1 MTHLERL
8 LKECLLRRSLTS
20 AAKAVDENKPV
31 IAAVNRCATQNRSR
45 DRVFPQIVRMPAFA
59 VFLAMTLLL
68 IAPAVFANDY
78 GAIRGVVHDPQHRP
92 IQNAMVMLHAKTSE
106 WAKSVTTDA
115 TGGFQFN
122 AVALGNY
129 SVSVASQGFA
139 QTAQDVTVISGTV
152 PVVHFQLQVA
162 SANEKVTV
170 SGSPAVVASDSF
182 TPTTLVSR
190 LDIERTP
197 GADSTNSMAMIT
209 DYVPG
214 TYVTH
219 DMLHM
224 RGGHQTTWLLDGI
237 PVINTAIAQNLG
249 PQFDPKDMDYVEV
262 DRGSY
267 GAEFGDRTYG
277 VFNVVPRTG
286 FERNNQAELTVT
298 AGNFYQTDDALS
310 FGSHTGRFAY
320 YASVN
325 GNRSNLGLQPP
336 VPEVVHDA
344 ENGVGG
350 FGSFIFNVDPSDQL
364 RLMTSVRR
372 DYYQIPYDPNPNDFE
387 NSNPNGY
394 PSIGLRDG
402 QTETDTGILFTWL
415 HTFNSHFLTTVSPFY
430 HYNSGDYA
438 SNPNDIPIA
447 TTENRASTYVGGQ
460 ASFAAN
466 YKKNDLQ
473 AGFLSFY
480 QHDNQV
486 FGAIF
491 NDGSGDPPIAIG
503 ESPTA
508 NLETFYI
515 DDKFNPF
522 SWLTLSAGMRPTRF
536 SEGNFSAGSL
546 DPPISESAI
555 SPRFGATVTIP
566 KLRWTF
572 RAFYGHYYQAPPI
585 ETVSGP
591 VESLCAPPSCE
602 FLPLHGERDEEHQFG
617 VTIPYRGWVVD
628 ADTFKTDVANFL
640 DHNNIGASNIFF
652 PLTDTRALIRG
663 WELTLRSPRIAHRG
677 QVHLAYSN
685 QIAEGGGVITGGLD
699 NVAVCPPGVYLC
711 PLDHD
716 QRNTL
721 NVGGDVNLPW
731 RSYASTNVY
740 YGSGFTNGQQ
750 GVPGWPYS
758 GAYLPSHTTFDL
770 SLGKDFSERFTASLT
785 ALNVS
790 NHRVIYDDSLTYG
803 GFHWN
808 LPRQIYVQVRYRFR
822 Y

>member
-1 MTHLERL
+1 MIGMKMIGLKTIGLKAIRL
-8 LKECLLRRSLTS
+8 SVS
-20 AAKAVDENKPV
+20 AVAVLFFIN
-31 IAAVNRCATQNRSR
+31 
-45 DRVFPQIVRMPAFA
+45 
-59 VFLAMTLLL
+59 VFL
-68 IAPAVFANDY
+68 IVPALANDF
-78 GAIRGVVHDPQHRP
+78 GAVRGVVHDPEHRP
-92 IQNAMVMLHAKTSE
+92 IQDAMVMLR
-106 WAKSVTTDA
+106 AKSSDWSKSVSTNA
-115 TGGFQFN
+115 NGEFELN
-122 AVALGNY
+122 AVPLGEY

-139 QTAQDVTVISGTV
+139 QTLQNVTVMSGSV
-152 PVVHFQLQVA
+152 PVVHFQLRVA
-162 SANEKVTV
+162 NANEKVTV
-170 SGSPAVVASDSF
+170 SAAPAVVATDSF

-197 GADSTNSMAMIT
+197 GADSTNSLAMIT

-214 TYVTH
+214 AYVTH

-262 DRGSY
+262 NRGSY

-298 AGNFYQTDDALS
+298 AGNFYQTDDAIS
-310 FGSHTGRFAY
+310 FGSHTDRFAY
-320 YASVN
+320 YVSAN
-325 GNRSNLGLQPP
+325 ANRSSLGLQPP
-336 VPEVVHDA
+336 VPQVVHDA
-344 ENGVGG
+344 VNGVGG
-350 FGSFIFNVDPSDQL
+350 FGSFIFNVDPSNQL
-364 RLMTSVRR
+364 RLMTSIRR
-372 DYYQIPYDPNPNDFE
+372 DYFQIPYDPNPNDFE

-402 QTETDTGILFTWL
+402 QTEADAGVLLTWL
-415 HTFNSHFLTTVSPFY
+415 HTFNSHLLTTVSPFY

-473 AGFLSFY
+473 IGAVSFY
-480 QHDNQV
+480 QHDSQV

-491 NDGSGDPPIAIG
+491 NDGSGNSPFTIG
-503 ESPTA
+503 ENPTA

-536 SEGNFSAGSL
+536 SEGSFSSDSAEA
-546 DPPISESAI
+546 PVSESAI
-555 SPRFGATVTIP
+555 SPRFGATLTIP

-591 VESLCAPPSCE
+591 LEGLCQPPACG

-617 VTIPYRGWVVD
+617 VTIPYRGWILD
-628 ADTFKTDVANFL
+628 ADTFKTNVSNFL
-640 DHNNIGASNIFF
+640 DHNNLGASNIFF
-652 PLTDTRALIRG
+652 PITISQAEIRG
-663 WELTLRSPRIAHRG
+663 WELTLRSPRIANHG
-677 QVHLAYSN
+677 QIHLAYSN
-685 QIAEGGGVITGGLD
+685 QIAEGGGVITGGLTD
-699 NVAVCPPGVYLC
+699 FAAVCPPGVDLC

-721 NVGGDVNLPW
+721 NVGGDITLPK

-750 GVPGWPYS
+750 GVPGWPYT
-758 GAYLPSHTTFDL
+758 GAYLPGHTTFDL
-770 SLGKDFSERFTASLT
+770 SVGKDFGERFSASLN
-785 ALNVS
+785 ALNVA

-803 GFHWN
+803 GFHWD
-808 LPRQIYVQVRYRFR
+808 LPRQIYVQVRYRFH

>member
-1 MTHLERL
+1 MRTEAMIFLKMIRL
-8 LKECLLRRSLTS
+8 KTICLKLIRMKLPAL
-20 AAKAVDENKPV
+20 AVLFFMN
-31 IAAVNRCATQNRSR
+31 
-45 DRVFPQIVRMPAFA
+45 AF
-59 VFLAMTLLL
+59 L
-68 IAPAVFANDY
+68 IATLCVPPAVANDF
-78 GAIRGVVHDPQHRP
+78 GAVRGVVHDPEHRP
-92 IQNAMVMLHAKTSE
+92 IQDAMVMLK
-106 WAKSVTTDA
+106 AKSSDWSKSVSTNA
-115 TGGFQFN
+115 NGEFELN
-122 AVALGNY
+122 AVPLGEY
-129 SVSVASQGFA
+129 SVSIASQGFA
-139 QTAQDVTVISGTV
+139 QTSQNVTVMSGSV
-152 PVVHFQLQVA
+152 PVVHFQLRLA
-162 SANEKVTV
+162 NANEKVTV
-170 SGSPAVVASDSF
+170 SAAPTVVATDSF

-197 GADSTNSMAMIT
+197 GADSTNSLAMIT

-214 TYVTH
+214 AYVTH

-262 DRGSY
+262 NRGSY

-298 AGNFYQTDDALS
+298 AGNFYQTDDAIS
-310 FGSHTGRFAY
+310 FGSHTDRFAY
-320 YASVN
+320 YVSATA
-325 GNRSNLGLQPP
+325 NRSDLGLQPP
-336 VPEVVHDA
+336 VPQVVHDA
-344 ENGVGG
+344 VNGVGG
-350 FGSFIFNVDPSDQL
+350 FGSFIFNVDPANQL

-372 DYYQIPYDPNPNDFE
+372 DYFQIPYDPNPNDFE

-394 PSIGLRDG
+394 PSIGLRDA
-402 QTETDTGILFTWL
+402 QTEADAGVLLTWL
-415 HTFNSHFLTTVSPFY
+415 HTFNSHLLTTVSPFY

-473 AGFLSFY
+473 IGAVSFY
-480 QHDNQV
+480 QHDSQV
-486 FGAIF
+486 FGALF
-491 NDGSGDPPIAIG
+491 NDGSGNSPFSIG

-522 SWLTLSAGMRPTRF
+522 SWLTLSAGIRPTRF
-536 SEGNFSAGSL
+536 SEGSFSSDSAEA
-546 DPPISESAI
+546 PVSESAI
-555 SPRFGATVTIP
+555 SPRFGATVTVP
-566 KLRWTF
+566 KLHWTF

-591 VESLCAPPSCE
+591 LEGLCQPPLCE

-617 VTIPYRGWVVD
+617 VTIPYRGWIVD
-628 ADTFKTDVANFL
+628 ADTFKTNVSNFL
-640 DHNNIGASNIFF
+640 DHNNLGASNIFF
-652 PLTDTRALIRG
+652 PITISQAEIQG
-663 WELTLRSPRIAHRG
+663 WELTLRSPRIAHHG
-677 QVHLAYSN
+677 QIHLAYSN
-685 QIAEGGGVITGGLD
+685 QIAEGGGVITGGLTD
-699 NVAVCPPGVYLC
+699 FAAVCPPGIDLC

-721 NVGGDVNLPW
+721 NVGGDITLPK

-750 GVPGWPYS
+750 GVPGWPYT

-770 SLGKDFSERFTASLT
+770 SAGKDFGERISASLNV
-785 ALNVS
+785 LNVT

-808 LPRQIYVQVRYRFR
+808 LPRAIYLQVRYRFH

>member
-1 MTHLERL
+1 MARL
-8 LKECLLRRSLTS
+8 KLL
-20 AAKAVDENKPV
+20 AV
-31 IAAVNRCATQNRSR
+31 IALLYLA
-45 DRVFPQIVRMPAFA
+45 PFA
-59 VFLAMTLLL
+59 L
-68 IAPAVFANDY
+68 ANDY
-78 GAIRGVVHDPQHRP
+78 GAVRGVVHDPQHRP
-92 IQNAMVMLHAKTSE
+92 VQDAMVMLRAKYSDWT
-106 WAKSVTTDA
+106 KSITTDA
-115 TGGFQFN
+115 TGQFQIN
-122 AVALGNY
+122 AVPLGEY
-129 SVSVASQGFA
+129 SISVASQGFA
-139 QTAQDVTVISGTV
+139 QTAQDVTVISGSV

-162 SANEKVTV
+162 SANEKVIVT
-170 SGSPAVVASDSF
+170 GEPAVVATDSF
-182 TPTTLVSR
+182 TPTTLISR

-197 GADSTNSMAMIT
+197 GADQTNSMSMIT

-214 TYVTH
+214 AYVTH

-237 PVINTAIAQNLG
+237 PVVNTAIAQNLG
-249 PQFDPKDMDYVEV
+249 PQFDPKDLDYVEV
-262 DRGSY
+262 SRGSY
-267 GAEFGDRTYG
+267 SAEFGDRTYG

-286 FERNNQAELTVT
+286 FERNNEAELTVT
-298 AGNFYQTDDALS
+298 AGNFYQTDNALS
-310 FGSHTGRFAY
+310 FGSHTDRFAY

-344 ENGVGG
+344 VNGVGG
-350 FGSFIFNVDPSDQL
+350 FGSFIFNADPSNQL

-387 NSNPNGY
+387 NSNPHGD
-394 PSIGLRDG
+394 PSIDLRDG
-402 QTETDTGILFTWL
+402 QTEADTGVLFTWL
-415 HTFNSHFLTTVSPFY
+415 HTFNSHLLTTVSPFY

-447 TTENRASTYVGGQ
+447 TTQDRASTYAGGQ

-466 YKKNDLQ
+466 YKNNDLQ
-473 AGFLSFY
+473 VGGLSFY
-480 QHDNQV
+480 QHDNQT

-491 NDGSGDPPIAIG
+491 NDGSGNLPFNIN

-508 NLETFYI
+508 NLEAFYI

-522 SWLTLSAGMRPTRF
+522 PWLTLSAGMRPTWF
-536 SEGNFSAGSL
+536 SEGNFPATS
-546 DPPISESAI
+546 PETPVSESAI
-555 SPRFGATVTIP
+555 SPRFGATVTVP

-585 ETVSGP
+585 ETVSG
-591 VESLCAPPSCE
+591 ELEKLCDEPQYACT
-602 FLPLHGERDEEHQFG
+602 FQTLHGERDEEHQFG
-617 VTIPYRGWVVD
+617 VTIPYRGWVLD

-640 DHNNIGASNIFF
+640 DHNNLGASNIFF

-663 WELTLRSPRIAHRG
+663 WELTLRSPRIAHRA
-677 QVHLAYSN
+677 QIHLAYSN
-685 QIAEGGGVITGGLD
+685 QIAEAGGVITGGLNNTD
-699 NVAVCPPGVYLC
+699 VCPPNPDGSFPYLC

-721 NVGGDVNLPW
+721 NVGGDVTLPW

-750 GVPGWPYS
+750 GVTGWPYP
-758 GAYLPSHTTFDL
+758 GAYLPGHTTFDL
-770 SLGKDFSERFTASLT
+770 ALGKDVLGKDMKDRFSVSLN
-785 ALNVS
+785 ALNVA
-790 NHRVIYDDSLTYG
+790 NHRVIYDDSVTYG

-808 LPRQIYVQVRYRFR
+808 LPRQLYVQVKFRFH

>member
-1 MTHLERL
+1 MTRL
-8 LKECLLRRSLTS
+8 KLL
-20 AAKAVDENKPV
+20 
-31 IAAVNRCATQNRSR
+31 
-45 DRVFPQIVRMPAFA
+45 AFA
-59 VFLAMTLLL
+59 ALLLLL
-68 IAPAVFANDY
+68 ITTTPAAFANDY
-78 GAIRGVVHDPQHRP
+78 GAVRGVVHDPQHRP
-92 IQNAMVMLHAKTSE
+92 IQNAMVMLKAKSSD

-115 TGGFQFN
+115 TGQFQFN
-122 AVALGNY
+122 AVALGEY
-129 SVSVASQGFA
+129 SVSVASKGFA
-139 QTAQDVTVISGTV
+139 QTSQDVIVISGSV

-170 SGSPAVVASDSF
+170 SATPAVVATDSF
-182 TPTTLVSR
+182 TPTTLVSS
-190 LDIERTP
+190 LDIARTP
-197 GADSTNSMAMIT
+197 GADGTNSMAMIT
-209 DYVPG
+209 DYVPAA
-214 TYVTH
+214 YVTH

-249 PQFDPKDMDYVEV
+249 PQFDPKDLDYVEV
-262 DRGSY
+262 NRGSY
-267 GAEFGDRTYG
+267 SAEFGDRTYG

-286 FERNNQAELTVT
+286 FERNNEAELTVT
-298 AGNFYQTDDALS
+298 AGNFYQTDDELS
-310 FGSHTGRFAY
+310 FGSHTDRFAY

-325 GNRSNLGLQPP
+325 ANRSNLGLQPP

-344 ENGVGG
+344 VNGVGG
-350 FGSFIFNVDPSDQL
+350 FGSFIFNVNPSDQL

-372 DYYQIPYDPNPNDFE
+372 DYYQIPYDPNPYDIE
-387 NSNPNGY
+387 NGLVGGVLTGLY
-394 PSIGLRDG
+394 PSLYTRDN
-402 QTETDTGILFTWL
+402 QTEVDAGVLFTWL
-415 HTFNSHFLTTVSPFY
+415 HTFNSHLLTTVSPFY

-447 TTENRASTYVGGQ
+447 TTQDRASTYVGGQ
-460 ASFAAN
+460 ASFSAN

-473 AGFLSFY
+473 VGFLSFY

-491 NDGSGDPPIAIG
+491 NDGSGNPPFNIS

-508 NLETFYI
+508 NLETFYL
-515 DDKFNPF
+515 DDRFNPF

-536 SEGNFSAGSL
+536 SEGNFPSGA
-546 DPPISESAI
+546 PEAPVSESAI
-555 SPRFGATVTIP
+555 QPRFGATVTIP

-585 ETVSGP
+585 ETVSGEL
-591 VESLCAPPSCE
+591 ESLCDEPAYACQ
-602 FLPLHGERDEEHQFG
+602 FLTLKGERDEEHQFG
-617 VTIPYRGWVVD
+617 VTIPYRGWVLD

-663 WELTLRSPRIAHRG
+663 WELTLRSPRIAHRA
-677 QVHLAYSN
+677 QLHLAYSN
-685 QIAEGGGVITGGLD
+685 QIAEAGGVITGGLNNTD
-699 NVAVCPPGVYLC
+699 VCPPNPNGAFPYLC

-721 NVGGDVNLPW
+721 NVGGDVTLPW

-740 YGSGFTNGQQ
+740 YGSGFSNGLQ
-750 GVPGWPYS
+750 GVTGWPYP
-758 GAYLPSHTTFDL
+758 GEYLPGHTTFDL
-770 SLGKDFSERFTASLT
+770 SLGKDFGERFSASVT
-785 ALNVS
+785 ALNVT
-790 NHRVIYDDSLTYG
+790 NERVIYDDSVTYG

-808 LPRQIYVQVRYRFR
+808 LPRQIYVQLRYRFH